1 MNIFVVD
8 NYAKVKPSL
17 LYLPS
22 LILVAV
28 ALFLY
33 MNDSLNDNGYAE
45 IQKGVFFWLNSHL
58 SQLPMLQHN
67 LTQLGNS
74 MIFMSFLAIFFVA
87 APKMWESPP
96 ARRTNRQYY
105 RLYIGSHRYFGQ
117 STIPH
122 HLEMDRQQKVLPRFR
137 TFVCGI
143 RRGYCIEN
151 NKREPNRIRPCSSE
165 FGCINIFYYQSV
177 C

>member
-1 MNIFVVD
+1 MNIIVTD

-58 SQLPMLQHN
+58 SQLP
-67 LTQLGNS
+67 TQSDPAGQQYDIYVVLGN
-74 MIFMSFLAIFFVA
+74 FLSRCSQNVGVA
-87 APKMWESPP
+87 ALCVD
-96 ARRTNRQYY
+96 N
-105 RLYIGSHRYFGQ
+105 IGDF
-117 STIPH
+117 
-122 HLEMDRQQKVLPRFR
+122 L
-137 TFVCGI
+137 
-143 RRGYCIEN
+143 
-151 NKREPNRIRPCSSE
+151 
-165 FGCINIFYYQSV
+165 
-177 C
+177 